1 MRNAA
6 YHNIEDEILGK
17 SFDYLTKNGLEN
29 VSLRELC
36 KATEISMGSIYYW
49 FSGKDELIIDTVR
62 YGLDK
67 VADSLFAFAFEN
79 IYNLDRF
86 FNESI
91 HEISRHKLSLRFIY
105 QVTTSPV
112 YGPRMRQKAEDLKV
126 TYDRYTKKLSAIFEC
141 SPERIAPIVFMYIS
155 IIMDYIVWE
164 DYESSSLQMNFLK
177 LFVEREFSL
186 NDKRSFLINR

>member
-6 YHNIEDEILGK
+6 YHNIEDEILSK

-49 FSGKDELIIDTVR
+49 FIGKDELIIDTVK

-67 VADSLFAFAFEN
+67 VADALFTFAFEN
-79 IYNLDRF
+79 MYNLKKF
-86 FNESI
+86 FDESLG
-91 HEISRHKLSLRFIY
+91 EISKHRLALRFIY

-112 YGPRMRQKAEDLKV
+112 YGAQMREKAEDLKV
-126 TYDRYTKKLSAIFEC
+126 TYDRYIKKLSVLFEC
-141 SPERIAPIVFMYIS
+141 NPERIAPLVYMYIS

-164 DYESSSLQMNFLK
+164 DLETSELQMKYLQS
-177 LFVEREFSL
+177 LVEKQFGFR
-186 NDKRSFLINR
+186 DKHSFIINT